1 MRCNN
6 AVPQHRQSSQAEDF
20 HSYCHRGHEPQ
31 QDTCPAAKL
40 PVLETST
47 EEDAGEGEQS
57 PQVSHAQVEEQDG
70 AGLGAAARVP
80 HQDQQQQQVTSN
92 PNHKGDHADHGQ
104 HHSECDG
111 GVCGDGVEKE
121 VDYGWHGASQARDS
135 VMERDWNETD
145 SKVTKS
151 NQELVFKVQSSF

>member
-6 AVPQHRQSSQAEDF
+6 AVPQQRQSSQAEDF

-47 EEDAGEGEQS
+47 EEDAGEGEQGA
-57 PQVSHAQVEEQDG
+57 QVSHAQVEEQDG
-70 AGLGAAARVP
+70 ARLGAAARVP
-80 HQDQQQQQVTSN
+80 HQDQQQEQVTSN

-104 HHSECDG
+104 HHGEGDG
-111 GVCGDGVEKE
+111 SVCGDGVEKE
-121 VDYGWHGASQARDS
+121 VDYGWHGASEGLAIVMDRD
-135 VMERDWNETD
+135 
-145 SKVTKS
+145 
-151 NQELVFKVQSSF
+151 